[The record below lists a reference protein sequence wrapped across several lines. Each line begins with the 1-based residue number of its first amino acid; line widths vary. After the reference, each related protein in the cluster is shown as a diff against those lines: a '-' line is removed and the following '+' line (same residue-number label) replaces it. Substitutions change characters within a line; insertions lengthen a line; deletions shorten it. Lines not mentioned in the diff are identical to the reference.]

1 MTELEALVKEFAFHV
16 AAQSE
21 AIMRAR
27 PGTGNKHAKQ
37 SSAALEKL
45 RAHGTAGRDALAAL
59 LLHQRM
65 DVRVAAAAF
74 LLRHRTAEAKGVLEE
89 AANGQGLS
97 ALEARVILQQWQEGT
112 WALDAETR
120 NEPAHAA
127 EVHAAPE
134 TPQKQR
140 EAKRRPHPSQ
150 RLALPVSLRP
160 HRALLEKA
168 LAPCILFEKEKGDAQ
183 SRGCR
188 FGGLPLVPPGTQWPC
203 SPEGPLHFLGQLDFA
218 ELATCRGAA
227 LPELPREGILAFFY
241 DVENQAWG
249 NAPQD
254 STLWR
259 LVWTPSGAD
268 AVPLEPPKE
277 LMDWD
282 RSILS
287 PYRLVPSLGLSLPD
301 FWDLRAPVA
310 PDFWSDT
317 QGDDLI
323 ELRQKLTGG
332 EYVHQVGGHP
342 TWVQDDARTE
352 AQLVSHGLH
361 LDSAEA
367 WDTPEAEKLKPG
379 ATEWNLLWQVAS
391 DEELDF
397 MWGSVGNLYF
407 LIRDEDLR
415 ECRFERAWLILQ
427 CT

>member
-1 MTELEALVKEFAFHV
+1 MTELEALVEEFAFNV
-16 AAQSE
+16 AAQSD

-59 LLHQRM
+59 LLHSRV
-65 DVRVAAAAF
+65 DVRVVAAAF
-74 LLRHRTAEAKGVLEE
+74 LLRHRTAEAKAVLEE
-89 AANGQGLS
+89 AAKGQGLS
-97 ALEARVILQQWQEGT
+97 ALEAKVVLEQWQEGT
-112 WALDAETR
+112 WTLDAEKR
-120 NEPAHAA
+120 REPVHVD
-127 EVHAAPE
+127 EVHAATE
-134 TPQKQR
+134 QR
-140 EAKRRPHPSQ
+140 VTKRRLLPSQ
-150 RLALPVSLRP
+150 PLVLPDSLRP

-168 LAPCILFEKEKGDAQ
+168 LAPCILFDKENGDAH

-218 ELATCRGAA
+218 ELAACRGAV
-227 LPELPREGILAFFY
+227 LPELPRDGILAFFY

-249 NAPQD
+249 NNPED
-254 STLWR
+254 SSLWR

-287 PYRLVPSLGLSLPD
+287 PYRLVPSLGFSLPD
-301 FWDLRAPVA
+301 FWDRRAPVA

-323 ELRQKLTGG
+323 ELREKLTGG

-352 AQLVSHGLH
+352 AQLVSHGVH

-397 MWGSVGNLYF
+397 MWGSAGNLYF

-415 ECRFERAWLILQ
+415 ACRFERAWLILQ